1 MGQGCGIAV
10 NCGVGYRCGSDPTL
24 LWQWLRPE
32 AVAQIQLLAWE
43 LSYAVGAAL
52 KKKKKKRKKKQ
63 YKTKQKSKGKLW
75 RAGINWKD
83 GINTYTPLYI
93 K

>member
-52 KKKKKKRKKKQ
+52 KKKKKKRKKKIQ
-63 YKTKQKSKGKLW
+63 NKTEIKGETVEGRYKLEGW
-75 RAGINWKD
+75 D
-83 GINTYTPLYI
+83 
-93 K
+93 